1 MDKRQKMLFSAF
13 MDQHLI
19 SILKKEL
26 ETKKSK
32 NSAYSLRSFARNLSL
47 SPAQLSQI
55 MSGKRKITPK
65 VTEKILSKLQ
75 MSPAEKRKCW
85 KGLFETPLSTSKAET
100 LLLEDQFRLISDW
113 YHLAILSLSQIK
125 KAKKDPRWISQ
136 QLGITS
142 QMASTAVERL
152 ERMGLLSKHPTL
164 IVQTKAPLNVY
175 STISS
180 ESIQRYHKQ
189 ILNLAIEK
197 LNEVPV
203 EKRDYSAL
211 SFAISAGKIDSIRK
225 VIEEF
230 QKQTQEEFEG
240 GDELYML
247 SVQLFPLTS
256 EGVSRE

>member
-1 MDKRQKMLFSAF
+1 
-13 MDQHLI
+13 MDQQLI

-26 ETKKSK
+26 ENKKSK

-55 MSGKRKITPK
+55 MSGKRNITPK
-65 VTEKILSKLQ
+65 ITEKILSKLQ

-85 KGLFETPLSTSKAET
+85 KSLFETPLSTSKAET

-113 YHLAILSLSQIK
+113 YHLAILSLGQIK

-142 QMASTAVERL
+142 QMASTAVDRL

-164 IVQTKAPLNVY
+164 IVQTKAPLNVF
-175 STISS
+175 SNVSS

-197 LNEVPV
+197 INEVPV